1 MKISKELYKKISDLT
16 LTDYEPL
23 YTTNP
28 DDEFLFVFDDKIEA
42 ILDNLICKID
52 DLEEKIE
59 DIIEDRDTNYRRIP
73 VKEQI
78 RED

>member
-1 MKISKELYKKISDLT
+1 MKLDKELYEKVSNLT
-16 LTDYEPL
+16 RTDYEGL
-23 YTTNP
+23 YPKDP
-28 DDEFLFVFDDKIEA
+28 DEEYVIVFDDKIEA
-42 ILDNLICKID
+42 MLENLICKID